1 VAKAATYGADVVIL
15 DLEDS
20 VPLERKAAARATIP
34 AVTAALGQQ
43 ACPLVIRINTMERD
57 EAVDLAVAVRRG
69 VTAFMVP
76 KVEIAARLALAGLA
90 EAPA

>member
-1 VAKAATYGADVVIL
+1 
-15 DLEDS
+15 
-20 VPLERKAAARATIP
+20 
-34 AVTAALGQQ
+34 
-43 ACPLVIRINTMERD
+43 MERD